1 MNIVE
6 WSVNVVEWLD
16 GSAASVVAPLHRP
29 WLNSGLIAATHLGDG
44 AVAAGVA
51 ALFVVLLLL
60 LRRWRPA
67 LCIAAAVA
75 AGFLLAE
82 GVKDVV
88 GRPRPDVAWRPAE
101 YPLPKTPSFP
111 SGHAVDSTV
120 AYASLGLIAG
130 RRLRRRWLR
139 VLALVLGLAL
149 PLLVGF
155 TRVYLGVHY
164 FTDVLAGWGVGLTL
178 ALLAAW
184 ADRRWGGSEAARETH
199 LPRHET
205 AG

>member
-6 WSVNVVEWLD
+6 WLD
-16 GSAASVVAPLHRP
+16 SGAANAVAPLHRP
-29 WLNSGLIAATHLGDG
+29 WLNSVLIAATHLGDA
-44 AVAAGVA
+44 AVTMSVA
-51 ALFVVLLLL
+51 ALVVVVLLL

-75 AGFLLAE
+75 LGFLLAE
-82 GVKDVV
+82 GVKDLV
-88 GRPRPDVAWRPAE
+88 GRPRPNVAWRPAQ

-111 SGHAVDSTV
+111 SGHAVDSAA
-120 AYASLGLIAG
+120 AYVSLGLIAG

-155 TRVYLGVHY
+155 SRVYLGVHF
-164 FTDVLAGWGVGLTL
+164 FTDVLAGWGIGLTL

-184 ADRRWGGSEAARETH
+184 ADAYWERNPNR
-199 LPRHET
+199 
-205 AG
+205 

>member
-6 WSVNVVEWLD
+6 WLD
-16 GSAASVVAPLHRP
+16 SGAADVVAPLHRP
-29 WLNSGLIAATHLGDG
+29 WLDAAMIAATNLGRG
-44 AVAAGVA
+44 AVTVSVA
-51 ALFVVLLLL
+51 ALFVVVLLL
-60 LRRWRPA
+60 LRRCKPA

-75 AGFLLAE
+75 AGFLLAD
-82 GVKDVV
+82 GVKDLVR
-88 GRPRPDVAWRPAE
+88 RPRPDVPWRLV
-101 YPLPKTPSFP
+101 PLPTSYSFP
-111 SGHAVDSTV
+111 SSHATNSMA

-139 VLALVLGLAL
+139 VLALILGLAL

-155 TRVYLGVHY
+155 TRVYLGVHF

-184 ADRRWGGSEAARETH
+184 ADRRWDGGPGANNR
-199 LPRHET
+199 LPPGEP